1 MGKLTIQSAHKL
13 IEKLKPQMAL
23 ALPKHITAD
32 RLARLA
38 LTEMSRVPKLK
49 DCTESSL
56 MKCLMVASQLGL
68 EPGLL
73 GHVYLIPYGK
83 EATLIIGYKGMI
95 DLARRSGQI
104 ESIEARVVRQGEVC
118 NIHYGTDS
126 HIHHVIDPFLPDTA
140 KAIGYYAVAK
150 FINGGKQFD
159 FMSIGEIEKCRQSS
173 KSGSSGPWATGHYDE
188 MAKKTVIRRLFKYL
202 PISVE
207 IQQAVN
213 LDEAHE
219 SDTQKAIIEGEFF
232 NIEDDTDE
240 EKTQT
245 QEDELMEKIK

>member
-1 MGKLTIQSAHKL
+1 MSKLTIQAAHKL
-13 IEKLKPQMAL
+13 IDKLKPQMAL
-23 ALPKHITAD
+23 ALPKHVTAD
-32 RLARLA
+32 RLARIA
-38 LTEMSRVPKLK
+38 LTELSRVPKLR

-56 MKCLMVASQLGL
+56 MKCIMVASQLGL

-104 ESIEARVVRQGEVC
+104 ESIEARVVRAGEKC
-118 NIHYGTDS
+118 DIHYGTDS
-126 HIHHVIDPFLPDTA
+126 HIHHVIDPFLSETA

-150 FINGGKQFD
+150 FVNGGKQFD

-173 KSGSSGPWATGHYDE
+173 KAGQSGPWVSHYDE

-202 PISVE
+202 PISIE
-207 IQQAVN
+207 IQQAIN
-213 LDEAHE
+213 LDEAE
-219 SDTQKAIIEGEFF
+219 EANMQKAIIEGEFF
-232 NIEDDTDE
+232 SLE
-240 EKTQT
+240 EETEEAPKS
-245 QEDELMEKIK
+245 QEDELMDKLK